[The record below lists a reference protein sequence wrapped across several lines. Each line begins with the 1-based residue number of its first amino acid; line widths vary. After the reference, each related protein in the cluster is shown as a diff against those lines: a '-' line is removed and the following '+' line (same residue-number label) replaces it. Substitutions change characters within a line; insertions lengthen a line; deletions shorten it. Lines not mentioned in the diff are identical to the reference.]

1 MRPPCLW
8 LLLVAPVAWAAA
20 PFSCASVDVQGR
32 GRAVDVSSAFQRGP
46 LTASTTRSTPPSL
59 SMINVTMDLCKPL
72 PRVPGAGA
80 EDQCPDGTNVC
91 MIASSRRAGLDD
103 RIEQVVPSA
112 GTDAGLILDAAQP
125 YELRFRGRTWSD
137 TKQSTQ
143 LHMLCDKRSELS
155 VASYDAMRGVLTLTW
170 RTPLACSAPRKAQR
184 RGSSLGWWI
193 VCIAVLY
200 VAVGMWYNYQHY
212 GARGWDMLPHRD
224 AWRDVPYYVRDLSRH
239 MTRAAG
245 GSAPRSGYEAV

>member
-8 LLLVAPVAWAAA
+8 LLLVPVAWAAA
-20 PFSCASVDVQGR
+20 PFSCQSVDVQGH

-46 LTASTTRSTPPSL
+46 LTASTSRSTPPSL
-59 SMINVTMDLCKPL
+59 SVINVTMDLCRPL

-137 TKQSTQ
+137 TTQSTQ

-155 VASYDAMRGVLTLTW
+155 VASYDAMRGV
-170 RTPLACSAPRKAQR
+170 
-184 RGSSLGWWI
+184 
-193 VCIAVLY
+193 
-200 VAVGMWYNYQHY
+200 
-212 GARGWDMLPHRD
+212 DD
-224 AWRDVPYYVRDLSRH
+224 AESRLF
-239 MTRAAG
+239 
-245 GSAPRSGYEAV
+245 